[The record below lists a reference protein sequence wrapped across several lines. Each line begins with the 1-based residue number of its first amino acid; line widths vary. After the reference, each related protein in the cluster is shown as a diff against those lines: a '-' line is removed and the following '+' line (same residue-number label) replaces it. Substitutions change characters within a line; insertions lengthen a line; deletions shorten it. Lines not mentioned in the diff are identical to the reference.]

1 MDKMSFD
8 EKKLISKLMEMKQDL
23 FDIVEKKY
31 GEIETLQEEIR
42 HLEKRIKEIDKLIG
56 INNIV
61 DAESFLERMK
71 DEPVENVE
79 DTRTIFSPIDSNQPL
94 VKMRY
99 EGKQLDVWILKP
111 EIIRIKKESSEFIEH
126 ILQPLF
132 PLKEKEK
139 EMEVV
144 VDKQN
149 DLGMITKLLIKN
161 LYKAENIDEVF
172 KVFQDLIEQK
182 M

>member
-31 GEIETLQEEIR
+31 EEIENLQEEIR
-42 HLEKRIKEIDKLIG
+42 HLEKRMKEIDKLIG
-56 INNIV
+56 INNII

-71 DEPVENVE
+71 NEHVENVE
-79 DTRTIFSPIDSNQPL
+79 DTRMIFSSTEPNRPL
-94 VKMRY
+94 VKLRY
-99 EGKQLDVWILKP
+99 DGNQLEIFILNPSRIQIKQQ
-111 EIIRIKKESSEFIEH
+111 SSEYIER

-139 EMEVV
+139 ELEVV

-149 DLGMITKLLIKN
+149 DLGLITKLLIKN

-172 KVFQDLIEQK
+172 KVFQELVDQT
-182 M
+182 

>member
-1 MDKMSFD
+1 
-8 EKKLISKLMEMKQDL
+8 MEMKQDL
-23 FDIVEKKY
+23 FNIVEKKY
-31 GEIETLQEEIR
+31 KEIENLQEDIR
-42 HLEKRIKEIDKLIG
+42 HLEKRMKEVDNLIG
-56 INNIV
+56 INNII

-71 DEPVENVE
+71 DEHVENVD
-79 DTRTIFSPIDSNQPL
+79 DTRMIFSPTESNEPL
-94 VKMRY
+94 VKLRY
-99 EGKQLDVWILKP
+99 DGNQLEIFILNPRKIQIKQQ
-111 EIIRIKKESSEFIEH
+111 SSEYIER

-149 DLGMITKLLIKN
+149 DLGMITKLLIRN

-172 KVFQDLIEQK
+172 KVFQELVDRI
-182 M
+182 